1 MGLKYYGN
9 SDIVGKF
16 LPPTATTERH
26 KYPVSLFQCRPG
38 IKRMLRYVCVFSYV
52 SQYSSVRAFNKE
64 IIFIQEM
71 QNEGLII
78 FVPVH
83 VTMS

>member
-16 LPPTATTERH
+16 LPPTATTKRH

-38 IKRMLRYVCVFSYV
+38 ITRMHRYVCVFSYV

-64 IIFIQEM
+64 IIFIQEK